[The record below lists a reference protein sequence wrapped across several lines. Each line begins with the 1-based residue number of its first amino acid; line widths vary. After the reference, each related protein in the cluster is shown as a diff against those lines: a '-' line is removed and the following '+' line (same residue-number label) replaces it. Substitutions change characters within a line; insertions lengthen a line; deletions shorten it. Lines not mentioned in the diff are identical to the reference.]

1 MILTENSLP
10 FLFANTKQKGIIR
23 MTPEEKI
30 QKSEQR
36 IRAEKQKIAEA
47 RKEANQI
54 RRDAENHQKYI
65 MGGLVAKYLK
75 EEMKQ
80 DYMDFSEEEL
90 TRIVACAMK
99 QNDTKNMVNKV
110 LSERK
115 IATTENAKNEGAG
128 DDKGNGEN

>member
-10 FLFANTKQKGIIR
+10 FLFANIKQKGIKR
-23 MTPEEKI
+23 MTPEERI
-30 QKSEQR
+30 LKSEQR

-47 RKEANQI
+47 KKEANQI

-75 EEMKQ
+75 EEIKQ

-90 TRIVACAMK
+90 TRFFTEIFSVRTDILPEVVCASFGDHCME
-99 QNDTKNMVNKV
+99 QNAY
-110 LSERK
+110 LR
-115 IATTENAKNEGAG
+115 
-128 DDKGNGEN
+128 

>member
-10 FLFANTKQKGIIR
+10 FLFANIKQKGIKR
-23 MTPEEKI
+23 MTPEERI
-30 QKSEQR
+30 LKSEQR

-47 RKEANQI
+47 KKEANQI

-90 TRIVACAMK
+90 TRFFTEIFSVRTDILPEVVCAFFGDHCME
-99 QNDTKNMVNKV
+99 QNAY
-110 LSERK
+110 LR
-115 IATTENAKNEGAG
+115 
-128 DDKGNGEN
+128 

>member
-1 MILTENSLP
+1 
-10 FLFANTKQKGIIR
+10 

-90 TRIVACAMK
+90 TRIIACAMK
-99 QNDTKNMVNKV
+99 QNDTKNMVNRV

-115 IATTENAKNEGAG
+115 SATTENAKNEGAG

>member
-1 MILTENSLP
+1 
-10 FLFANTKQKGIIR
+10 
-23 MTPEEKI
+23 MTPEERI
-30 QKSEQR
+30 LKSEQR

-47 RKEANQI
+47 KKEANQI

-80 DYMDFSEEEL
+80 DYMDFSEVEL
-90 TRIVACAMK
+90 TRIIACTMK
-99 QNDTKNMVNKV
+99 QNDTKNMVNRV

-115 IATTENAKNEGAG
+115 SDTTEKAKNEGAE

>member
-1 MILTENSLP
+1 
-10 FLFANTKQKGIIR
+10 
-23 MTPEEKI
+23 MTPEEII

-47 RKEANQI
+47 KKEAGRI
-54 RRDAENHQKYI
+54 RRDAENHQKYT

-75 EEMKQ
+75 EEMKL

-90 TRIVACAMK
+90 TRIIACAMK
-99 QNDTKNMVNKV
+99 HRDIKNMVNTV

-115 IATTENAKNEGAG
+115 SAITENAKNEGAG
-128 DDKGNGEN
+128 DDEGNGEN